1 MIYVKAAVEG
11 KLDDAVVRR
20 LVADAG
26 AEIVNVYRADGRAK
40 LISPRRIRGYAA
52 AARYDRWLVLC
63 DLDQDECAPKL
74 VANAVQNPPALF
86 CFRVA
91 VRSVESWLLADPG
104 LAAHMEIRPVWL
116 PREPD
121 SEPHPK
127 QTMIRLAQRSRNRD
141 IRLGVGGD
149 RGTSDAPSL
158 YNSFLS
164 DFVESDWDPEQAAG
178 RSDSLRRA
186 MDAVSRLA
194 GG

>member
-11 KLDDAVVRR
+11 KLDDAIVRR
-20 LVADAG
+20 LVANAG
-26 AEIVNVYRADGRAK
+26 AEIVNVYRADGRAN
-40 LISPRRIRGYAA
+40 LISRIRGYAA

-63 DLDQDECAPKL
+63 DLDQDECAPKF
-74 VANAVQNPPALF
+74 VASAVQNPPALF

-104 LAAHMEIRPVWL
+104 LAAHMEISLALL
-116 PREPD
+116 PHEPD

-127 QTMIRLAQRSRNRD
+127 QTLIRLAQRSRNRD
-141 IRLGVGGD
+141 IRLNVGGTH
-149 RGTSDAPSL
+149 GTSDTPIL
-158 YNSFLS
+158 YNSFFS
-164 DFVESDWDPEQAAG
+164 DFVESDWDLAQAAR

-186 MDAVSRLA
+186 MEAVSRLA